1 MHIPDGLL
9 DVKTVAATSIV
20 SGTAL
25 YFAFRKVTPSITPDK
40 IPLMGVLAS
49 FVFAI
54 QLLAFPVMIG
64 TSVHITGAVLLAVI
78 LGPYT
83 SFILITMILFLQAML
98 FQHGGILTLGAN
110 VLNLGIAGSLVGYLL
125 YSIRRRFLV
134 AGIAAFLVIILGG
147 IFAAAELAISGKVPF
162 GPALISMA
170 LAQSVTGIV
179 EGIVTYSVLNV
190 IHHVRPDL
198 LELDKV

>member
-1 MHIPDGLL
+1 VHIPDGLL

-98 FQHGGILTLGAN
+98 FLGAN